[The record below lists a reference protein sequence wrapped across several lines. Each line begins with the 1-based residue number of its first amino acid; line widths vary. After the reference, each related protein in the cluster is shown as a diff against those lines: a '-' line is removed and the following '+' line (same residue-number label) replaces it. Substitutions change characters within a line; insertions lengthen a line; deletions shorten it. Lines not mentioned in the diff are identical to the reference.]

1 MTKYFKCKFIPPKD
15 FLGLDLTLPK
25 PGLIHL
31 AMHTFTSKMIA
42 ALQINDEFHGE
53 VLTPGRTDKKVI
65 RGENLEP
72 NDKFRSKVGSLNWL
86 TMGIRFDVV
95 YTTKELSRVLTEP
108 TKTANEILDR
118 ALVYI
123 KRTKNAYLEYS
134 HDAMTTHQPP
144 PTRKKPTDI
153 SDAYDVSYNTTD
165 TITHEDERENK

>member
-1 MTKYFKCKFIPPKD
+1 
-15 FLGLDLTLPK
+15 
-25 PGLIHL
+25 
-31 AMHTFTSKMIA
+31 MHTFTSKMIN
-42 ALQINDEFHGE
+42 ALQIRDEYPGD

-72 NDKFRSKVGSLNWL
+72 IEKYRSKVGSLNWL

-108 TKTANEILDR
+108 TKTANDILER

-123 KRTKNAYLEYS
+123 KRTKHAYLQYS
-134 HDAMTTHQPP
+134 HDDVLAHTPP

-165 TITHEDERENK
+165 NIIHEDE